1 MTRVAKNPG
10 TGKPPHNGPA
20 MGGGSGDWASGPA
33 HGVREAFAH
42 GNAAGPG
49 GRGDVNVDR
58 LARGARMEARMEEI
72 AMQSENLNAAARA
85 AKDLAERDLGGVVQ
99 RVVSATIDGAV
110 NLTDDQRR
118 AVLGTLR
125 KCLIAPDVD
134 L

>member
-1 MTRVAKNPG
+1 M
-10 TGKPPHNGPA
+10 
-20 MGGGSGDWASGPA
+20 
-33 HGVREAFAH
+33 
-42 GNAAGPG
+42 
-49 GRGDVNVDR
+49 NVDR